1 MEHVMETNSLAD
13 QADVVREHLRG
24 LWNTV
29 APGWREHADFIDK
42 RAAKVTAR
50 MLELTAPQA
59 GERVLELACG
69 PGGTAI
75 AAAPLVAPGGEV
87 VASDIASEMTAIAA
101 ARAAERGLANVQA
114 HVLDLE
120 AIDQPDA
127 SFDVALC
134 RDGIMLVPDPARAAG
149 EIHRVLRTGGRAAI
163 VVWGPRERNPW
174 LTSFFRA
181 AGEQLGIELPPPGMP
196 GPFSLEDRDGF
207 GEILAGA
214 GFEGV
219 VIEEHDVPLR
229 ARSAKEWSTRV
240 VALAGP
246 LAAILAGLPQEARD
260 ALHERLREEARP
272 YETPRGLEFP
282 GLALIASA
290 RR

>member
-1 MEHVMETNSLAD
+1 MESKSIPAPAD
-13 QADVVREHLRG
+13 ELRGRLRG

-42 RAAKVTAR
+42 RAAGVTER
-50 MLELTAPQA
+50 MLALTMPQP

-69 PGGTAI
+69 PGGTAM
-75 AAAPLVAPGGEV
+75 AAAPLVAPDGWV
-87 VASDIASEMTAIAA
+87 VASDVASEMTAIAA
-101 ARAAERGLANVQA
+101 ARAAERGLNNVDA
-114 HVLDLE
+114 RVLDLE
-120 AIDQPDA
+120 AIDEPDA

-149 EIHRVLRTGGRAAI
+149 EIHRVLRPGGRASI

-174 LTSFFRA
+174 LTSVFRA
-181 AGEQLGIELPPPGMP
+181 AGVQLGIELPPPGMP

-207 GEILAGA
+207 DEILAGA

>member
-1 MEHVMETNSLAD
+1 MESKSIPAPAD
-13 QADVVREHLRG
+13 ELRGRLRG

-42 RAAKVTAR
+42 RAAGVTER
-50 MLELTAPQA
+50 MLALTMPQP

-69 PGGTAI
+69 PGGTAM
-75 AAAPLVAPGGEV
+75 AAAPLVAPDGWV
-87 VASDIASEMTAIAA
+87 VASDVASEMTAIAA
-101 ARAAERGLANVQA
+101 ARAAERGLNNVDA
-114 HVLDLE
+114 RVLDLE
-120 AIDQPDA
+120 AIDEPDA

-149 EIHRVLRTGGRAAI
+149 EIHRVLRPGGRASI

-174 LTSFFRA
+174 LTSVFRA
-181 AGEQLGIELPPPGMP
+181 AGVQLGIELPPPGMP

-214 GFEGV
+214 GFEDV

-260 ALHERLREEARP
+260 ALHERLREEASP

>member
-1 MEHVMETNSLAD
+1 MESKSIPAPAD
-13 QADVVREHLRG
+13 ELRGRLRG

-42 RAAKVTAR
+42 RAAGVTER
-50 MLELTAPQA
+50 MLALTMPQP

-69 PGGTAI
+69 PGGTAM
-75 AAAPLVAPGGEV
+75 AAAPLVAPDGWV
-87 VASDIASEMTAIAA
+87 VASDVASEMTAIAA
-101 ARAAERGLANVQA
+101 ARAAERGLNNVDA
-114 HVLDLE
+114 RVLDLE
-120 AIDQPDA
+120 AIDEPDA

-149 EIHRVLRTGGRAAI
+149 EIHRVLRPGGRASI

-174 LTSFFRA
+174 LTSVFRA
-181 AGEQLGIELPPPGMP
+181 AGVQLGIELPPPGMP

-260 ALHERLREEARP
+260 ALHERLREDARP

>member
-1 MEHVMETNSLAD
+1 MESKSIPAPAD
-13 QADVVREHLRG
+13 ELRGRLRG

-42 RAAKVTAR
+42 RAAGVTER
-50 MLELTAPQA
+50 MLALTMPQP

-69 PGGTAI
+69 PGGTAM
-75 AAAPLVAPGGEV
+75 AAAPLVAPDGWV
-87 VASDIASEMTAIAA
+87 VASDVASEMTAIAA
-101 ARAAERGLANVQA
+101 ARAAERGLNNVDA
-114 HVLDLE
+114 RVLDLE
-120 AIDQPDA
+120 AIDEPDA

-149 EIHRVLRTGGRAAI
+149 EIHRVLRPGGRASI

-174 LTSFFRA
+174 LTSVFRA
-181 AGEQLGIELPPPGMP
+181 AGVQLGIELPPPGMP

-260 ALHERLREEARP
+260 ELHERLREEARP

>member
-1 MEHVMETNSLAD
+1 MESKSIPAPAD
-13 QADVVREHLRG
+13 ELRGRLRG

-42 RAAKVTAR
+42 RAAGVTQR
-50 MLELTAPQA
+50 MLALTVPKP

-69 PGGTAI
+69 PGGTAM
-75 AAAPLVAPGGEV
+75 AAAPLVAPDGRV
-87 VASDIASEMTAIAA
+87 VASDVASEMTAIAA
-101 ARAAERGLANVQA
+101 ARAAERGLNNVDA
-114 HVLDLE
+114 RVLDLE
-120 AIDQPDA
+120 AIDEPDA

-149 EIHRVLRTGGRAAI
+149 EIHRVLRPGGRASI

-174 LTSFFRA
+174 LTSVFRA
-181 AGEQLGIELPPPGMP
+181 AGVQLGIELPPPGMP

-207 GEILAGA
+207 GEVLAGA
-214 GFEGV
+214 GCEDV
-219 VIEEHDVPLR
+219 VIEEKDVPLR

-260 ALHERLREEARP
+260 ALHQRLREEAKP
-272 YETPRGLEFP
+272 YETLRGLEFP

>member
-1 MEHVMETNSLAD
+1 MESKSIPAPAD
-13 QADVVREHLRG
+13 ELRGRLRG

-42 RAAKVTAR
+42 RAAGVTER
-50 MLELTAPQA
+50 MLALTMPQP

-69 PGGTAI
+69 PGGTAM
-75 AAAPLVAPGGEV
+75 AAAPLVAPDGWV
-87 VASDIASEMTAIAA
+87 VASDVASEMTAIAA
-101 ARAAERGLANVQA
+101 ARAAERGLNNVDA
-114 HVLDLE
+114 RVLDLE
-120 AIDQPDA
+120 AIDEPDA

-149 EIHRVLRTGGRAAI
+149 EIHRVLRPGGRASI

-174 LTSFFRA
+174 LTSVFRA
-181 AGEQLGIELPPPGMP
+181 AGVQLGIELPPPGMP

-260 ALHERLREEARP
+260 ALHQRLREEAKP

>member
-1 MEHVMETNSLAD
+1 MESESIASPAD
-13 QADVVREHLRG
+13 ELRGHLRG

-42 RAAKVTAR
+42 RAAGVTQR
-50 MLELTAPQA
+50 MLALTVPKP

-69 PGGTAI
+69 PGGTAM
-75 AAAPLVAPGGEV
+75 AAAPLVAPGGRV
-87 VASDIASEMTAIAA
+87 VASDVASEMTAIAA
-101 ARAAERGLANVQA
+101 ARAAERGLNNVDA
-114 HVLDLE
+114 RVLDLE
-120 AIDQPDA
+120 AIDEPDA

-149 EIHRVLRTGGRAAI
+149 EIHRVLRPGGRASI

-174 LTSFFRA
+174 LTSVFRA
-181 AGEQLGIELPPPGMP
+181 AGVQLGIELPPPGMP

-207 GEILAGA
+207 GEVLAGA
-214 GFEGV
+214 GFEDV
-219 VIEEHDVPLR
+219 VIEEKDVPLR

-260 ALHERLREEARP
+260 ALHQRLREEAKP

>member
-1 MEHVMETNSLAD
+1 MESKSIPAPAD
-13 QADVVREHLRG
+13 ELRGRLRG

-42 RAAKVTAR
+42 RAAGVTER
-50 MLELTAPQA
+50 MLALTMPQP

-69 PGGTAI
+69 PGGTAM
-75 AAAPLVAPGGEV
+75 AAAPLVAPDGWV
-87 VASDIASEMTAIAA
+87 VASDVASEMTAIAA
-101 ARAAERGLANVQA
+101 ARAAERGLNNVDA
-114 HVLDLE
+114 RVLDLE
-120 AIDQPDA
+120 AIDEPDA

-149 EIHRVLRTGGRAAI
+149 EIHRVLRPGGRASI

-174 LTSFFRA
+174 LTSVFRA
-181 AGEQLGIELPPPGMP
+181 AGVQLGIELPPPGMP

-229 ARSAKEWSTRV
+229 ARSAKEWSTRF

>member
-1 MEHVMETNSLAD
+1 MESKSIPAPAD
-13 QADVVREHLRG
+13 ELRGRLRG

-42 RAAKVTAR
+42 RAAGVTER
-50 MLELTAPQA
+50 MLALTMPQP

-69 PGGTAI
+69 PGGTAM
-75 AAAPLVAPGGEV
+75 AAAPLVAPDGWV
-87 VASDIASEMTAIAA
+87 VASDVASEMTAIAA
-101 ARAAERGLANVQA
+101 ARAAERGLNNVDA
-114 HVLDLE
+114 RVLDLE
-120 AIDQPDA
+120 AIDEPDA

-149 EIHRVLRTGGRAAI
+149 EIHRVLRPGGRASI

-174 LTSFFRA
+174 LTSVFRA
-181 AGEQLGIELPPPGMP
+181 AGVQLGIELPPPGMP

-260 ALHERLREEARP
+260 ALHERLREEASP

>member
-1 MEHVMETNSLAD
+1 MESKSIPAPAD
-13 QADVVREHLRG
+13 ELRGRLRG

-42 RAAKVTAR
+42 RAAGVTER
-50 MLELTAPQA
+50 MLALTMPQP

-69 PGGTAI
+69 PGGTAM
-75 AAAPLVAPGGEV
+75 AAAPLVAPDGWV
-87 VASDIASEMTAIAA
+87 VASDVASEMTAIAA
-101 ARAAERGLANVQA
+101 ARAAERGLNNVDA
-114 HVLDLE
+114 RVLDLE
-120 AIDQPDA
+120 AIDEPDA

-149 EIHRVLRTGGRAAI
+149 EIHRVLRPGGRASI

-174 LTSFFRA
+174 LTSVFRA
-181 AGEQLGIELPPPGMP
+181 AGVQLGIELPPPGMP

>member
-1 MEHVMETNSLAD
+1 MESKSIPAPAD
-13 QADVVREHLRG
+13 ELRGRLRG

-42 RAAKVTAR
+42 RAAGVTER
-50 MLELTAPQA
+50 MLALTMPQP

-69 PGGTAI
+69 PGGTAM
-75 AAAPLVAPGGEV
+75 AAAPLVAPDGWV
-87 VASDIASEMTAIAA
+87 VASDVASEMTAIAA
-101 ARAAERGLANVQA
+101 ARAAERGLNNVDA
-114 HVLDLE
+114 RVLDLE
-120 AIDQPDA
+120 AIDEPDA

-149 EIHRVLRTGGRAAI
+149 EIHRVLRPGGRASI

-174 LTSFFRA
+174 LTSVFRA
-181 AGEQLGIELPPPGMP
+181 AGVQLGIELPPPGMP

-214 GFEGV
+214 GFEDV

-229 ARSAKEWSTRV
+229 ARSAEEWSTRV

>member
-1 MEHVMETNSLAD
+1 MESESIASPAD
-13 QADVVREHLRG
+13 ELRGRLRG

-42 RAAKVTAR
+42 RAAGVTQR
-50 MLELTAPQA
+50 MLALTVPKP

-69 PGGTAI
+69 PGGTAM
-75 AAAPLVAPGGEV
+75 AAAPLVAPGGRV
-87 VASDIASEMTAIAA
+87 VASDVASEMTAIAA
-101 ARAAERGLANVQA
+101 ARAAERGLNNVDA
-114 HVLDLE
+114 RVLDLE
-120 AIDQPDA
+120 AIDEPDA

-149 EIHRVLRTGGRAAI
+149 EIHRVLRPGGRASI

-174 LTSFFRA
+174 LTSVFRA
-181 AGEQLGIELPPPGMP
+181 AGVQLGIELPPPGMP

-207 GEILAGA
+207 GEVLAGA
-214 GFEGV
+214 GFEDV
-219 VIEEHDVPLR
+219 VIEEKDVPLR

-260 ALHERLREEARP
+260 ALHQRLREEAKP
-272 YETPRGLEFP
+272 YETLRGLEFP

>member
-1 MEHVMETNSLAD
+1 MESRSIPAPAD
-13 QADVVREHLRG
+13 ELRGRLRG

-42 RAAKVTAR
+42 RAAGVTQR
-50 MLELTAPQA
+50 MLALTVPKP

-69 PGGTAI
+69 PGGTAM
-75 AAAPLVAPGGEV
+75 AAAPLVAPDGWV
-87 VASDIASEMTAIAA
+87 VASDVASEMTAIAA
-101 ARAAERGLANVQA
+101 ARAAERGLNNVDA
-114 HVLDLE
+114 RVLDLE
-120 AIDQPDA
+120 AIDEPDA

-149 EIHRVLRTGGRAAI
+149 EIHRVLRPGGRASI

-174 LTSFFRA
+174 LTSVFRA
-181 AGEQLGIELPPPGMP
+181 AGVQLGIELPPPGMP

-260 ALHERLREEARP
+260 ALHERLREEASP

>member
-1 MEHVMETNSLAD
+1 MESKSIPAPAD
-13 QADVVREHLRG
+13 ELRGRLRG

-42 RAAKVTAR
+42 RAAGVTER
-50 MLELTAPQA
+50 MLALTMPQP

-69 PGGTAI
+69 PGGTAM
-75 AAAPLVAPGGEV
+75 AAAPLVAPDGWV
-87 VASDIASEMTAIAA
+87 VASDVASEMTAIAA
-101 ARAAERGLANVQA
+101 ARAAERGLNNVDA
-114 HVLDLE
+114 RVLDLE
-120 AIDQPDA
+120 AIDEPDA

-149 EIHRVLRTGGRAAI
+149 EIHRVLRPGGRASI

-174 LTSFFRA
+174 LTSVFRA
-181 AGEQLGIELPPPGMP
+181 AGVQLGIELPPPGMP

-207 GEILAGA
+207 GEVLAGA
-214 GFEGV
+214 GFEDV
-219 VIEEHDVPLR
+219 VIEEKDVPLR

-260 ALHERLREEARP
+260 ALHQRLREEAKP
-272 YETPRGLEFP
+272 YETLRGLEFP

>member
-1 MEHVMETNSLAD
+1 MESKSIPAPAD
-13 QADVVREHLRG
+13 ELRGRLRG

-42 RAAKVTAR
+42 RAAGVTER
-50 MLELTAPQA
+50 MLALTMPQP

-69 PGGTAI
+69 PGGTAM
-75 AAAPLVAPGGEV
+75 AAAPLVAPDGWV
-87 VASDIASEMTAIAA
+87 VASDVASEMTAIAA
-101 ARAAERGLANVQA
+101 ARAAERGLNNVDA
-114 HVLDLE
+114 RVLDLE
-120 AIDQPDA
+120 AIDEPDA

-149 EIHRVLRTGGRAAI
+149 EIHRVLRPGGRASI

-174 LTSFFRA
+174 LTSVFRA
-181 AGEQLGIELPPPGMP
+181 AGVQLGIELPPPGMP

-207 GEILAGA
+207 DEILAGA

-260 ALHERLREEARP
+260 ALHERLREEASP

>member
-1 MEHVMETNSLAD
+1 MESKSIPAPAD
-13 QADVVREHLRG
+13 ELRGRLRG

-42 RAAKVTAR
+42 RAAGVTER
-50 MLELTAPQA
+50 MLALTMPQP

-69 PGGTAI
+69 PGGTAM
-75 AAAPLVAPGGEV
+75 AAAPLVAPDGWV
-87 VASDIASEMTAIAA
+87 VASDVASEMTAIAA
-101 ARAAERGLANVQA
+101 ARAAERGLNNVDA
-114 HVLDLE
+114 RVLDLE
-120 AIDQPDA
+120 AIDEPDA

-149 EIHRVLRTGGRAAI
+149 EIHRVLRPGGRASI

-174 LTSFFRA
+174 LTSVFRA
-181 AGEQLGIELPPPGMP
+181 AGVQLGIELPPPGMP

-214 GFEGV
+214 GFEDV

-260 ALHERLREEARP
+260 ELHERLREEARP

>member
-1 MEHVMETNSLAD
+1 MESKSIPAPAD
-13 QADVVREHLRG
+13 ELRGRLRG

-42 RAAKVTAR
+42 RAAGVTER
-50 MLELTAPQA
+50 MLALTMPQP

-69 PGGTAI
+69 PGGTAM
-75 AAAPLVAPGGEV
+75 AAAPLVAPDGWV
-87 VASDIASEMTAIAA
+87 VASDVASEMTAIAA
-101 ARAAERGLANVQA
+101 ARAAERGLNNVDA
-114 HVLDLE
+114 RVLDLE
-120 AIDQPDA
+120 AIDEPDA

-149 EIHRVLRTGGRAAI
+149 EIHRVLRPGGRASI

-174 LTSFFRA
+174 LTSVFRA
-181 AGEQLGIELPPPGMP
+181 AGVQLGIELPPPGMP

-207 GEILAGA
+207 GEVLAGA
-214 GFEGV
+214 GFEDV
-219 VIEEHDVPLR
+219 VIEEKDVPLR

-260 ALHERLREEARP
+260 ALHQRLREEAKP

>member
-1 MEHVMETNSLAD
+1 MESKSIPAPAD
-13 QADVVREHLRG
+13 ELRGRLRG

-42 RAAKVTAR
+42 RAAGVTER
-50 MLELTAPQA
+50 MLALTMPQP

-69 PGGTAI
+69 PGGTAM
-75 AAAPLVAPGGEV
+75 AAAPLVAPDGWV
-87 VASDIASEMTAIAA
+87 VASDVASEMTAIAA
-101 ARAAERGLANVQA
+101 ARAAERGLNNVDA
-114 HVLDLE
+114 RVLDLE
-120 AIDQPDA
+120 AIDEPDA

-149 EIHRVLRTGGRAAI
+149 EIHRVLRPGGRASI

-174 LTSFFRA
+174 LTSVFRA
-181 AGEQLGIELPPPGMP
+181 AGVQLGIELPPPGMP

-246 LAAILAGLPQEARD
+246 LAPIL
-260 ALHERLREEARP
+260 
-272 YETPRGLEFP
+272 P
-282 GLALIASA
+282 GLS
-290 RR
+290 

>member
-1 MEHVMETNSLAD
+1 MESKSIPAPAD
-13 QADVVREHLRG
+13 ELRGRLRG

-42 RAAKVTAR
+42 RAAGVTER
-50 MLELTAPQA
+50 MLALTMPQP

-69 PGGTAI
+69 PGGTAM
-75 AAAPLVAPGGEV
+75 AAAPLVAPDGWV
-87 VASDIASEMTAIAA
+87 VASDVASEMTAIAA
-101 ARAAERGLANVQA
+101 ARAAERGLNNVDA
-114 HVLDLE
+114 RVLDLE
-120 AIDQPDA
+120 AIDEPDA

-149 EIHRVLRTGGRAAI
+149 EIHRVLRPGGRASI

-174 LTSFFRA
+174 LTSVFRA
-181 AGEQLGIELPPPGMP
+181 AGVQLGIELPQPGMP